1 MKRLKLGTRGSPL
14 ALWQAKHVVGELKSE
29 LPSLDIE
36 ICIIKTKGDKILD
49 VALSKIGDKGLFTV
63 EIENALL
70 AGEVDLAV
78 HSMKDLP
85 SFLAPGLALGAV
97 LERENPQDVLLSSKG
112 YTLATLPQGGIL
124 GTSSLRRISQLKAM
138 RPDLRTVDLRGNV
151 DTRIKKMVEQ
161 DLDGIILAYAGVMR
175 LNFTDRISEMISLQS
190 ILPAVGQG
198 AIAVEIREDDDYARQ
213 VLEVINDSF
222 SNIATRSE
230 RSFLREL
237 EGGCQ
242 IPVGALADVKED
254 VLYLEGMIASLNGQQ
269 IFKGSIAGHWDQA
282 EELGKKLAQNLLD
295 MGGRA
300 VLEEIRSLGE

>member
-14 ALWQAKHVVGELKSE
+14 ALWQAKHVAGELKSE

-269 IFKGSIAGHWDQA
+269 MFKGSIAGHWDQA